1 MGHFVMSN
9 FFLPGTASLIEELD
23 KRILVVLRDG
33 RTLIGTLR
41 SFDHF
46 ANVVL
51 ENTTERLF
59 VGNVY
64 GDIPLGLFVVRGDNI
79 VLIGDMDADKERDQP
94 LRKVTVEE
102 ILKLYTASKSE
113 APQERDEILRSIRN
127 DNAIFEI
134 GE

>member
-33 RTLIGTLR
+33 RTLIGILR
-41 SFDHF
+41 SFDHY

-59 VGNVY
+59 VGNAY
-64 GDIPLGLFVVRGDNI
+64 GDIPIGLFVVRGDNI
-79 VLIGDMDADKERDQP
+79 VLIGDINPQKEQGSP
-94 LRKVTVEE
+94 LRRVSVEE
-102 ILKLYTASKSE
+102 ILHLYAKAQGSTEEPGKGVI
-113 APQERDEILRSIRN
+113 QSIRD
-127 DNAIFEI
+127 DNAITDSYE
-134 GE
+134 